1 MPNNDKPRL
10 RQAIDDYLIWMS
22 RVQAAKPGTI
32 RNHKSVLGLLVEFT
46 GNIYPENLTIT
57 KMDQFLASRP
67 WSVSSRNV
75 RLGIYK
81 QFFAWC
87 RARSYM
93 PRDLEPVQGWRRGRV
108 PEVQRTRIPASEWAA
123 LFDACQY
130 PVERI
135 TLATGLF
142 LFLRA
147 SEQQA
152 IQMKHIDLDAGI
164 IKVHRTKTDE
174 WDDMPI
180 STELDAELRRYL
192 PWYAQ
197 QVSIHPDHY
206 LIPPRILGTLARDES
221 NRLLP
226 GTGKID
232 PTRAHTKPHL
242 IVQRILRAAGYP
254 TGKEGEHT
262 LRRSGARAYF
272 DILITNGYDGAL
284 RRVQSM
290 LGHKKSLMT
299 EVYLGLDLDRHTR
312 NLDIIGSAMFPGL
325 ITDTA
330 TVVSIREV
338 G

>member
-10 RQAIDDYLIWMS
+10 RAVIDDYLIWMS
-22 RVQAAKPGTI
+22 RVQSSKPATV
-32 RNHKSVLGLLVEFT
+32 RNHKSTLGALSDFV
-46 GNIYPENLTIT
+46 GNVYPENIT
-57 KMDQFLASRP
+57 VTRMDDFLASRD
-67 WSVSSRNV
+67 WTTSTRNV

-81 QFFAWC
+81 QFFTWC
-87 RARSYM
+87 RARNHM
-93 PRDLEPVQGWRRGRV
+93 PRTSEPIVGWRRNRV
-108 PEVQRTRIPASEWAA
+108 PEVPRTRIPVGEWHS
-123 LFDACQY
+123 LFAACQY

-135 TLATGLF
+135 VLATGLY

-192 PWYAQ
+192 TWYGQ
-197 QVSIHPDHY
+197 QVTIQPDHY
-206 LIPPRILGTLARDES
+206 LIPPRIVGTLARDEE
-221 NRLLP
+221 NRLVA
-226 GTGKID
+226 GTGEID

-242 IVQRILRAAGYP
+242 IVQRILARANYP
-254 TGKEGEHT
+254 TGREGEHT

-272 DILITNGYDGAL
+272 DVLVGQGYDGAL

-290 LGHKKSLMT
+290 LGHKKSMIT
-299 EVYLGLDLDRHTR
+299 EVYLGLDLDRHSR
-312 NLDIIGSAMFPGL
+312 NLDIAGNAMFPGL
-325 ITDTA
+325 TTDN
-330 TVVSIREV
+330 VVPIREV